1 MIVFLEFLFDTWYIG
16 NFPSLMLYKQLVHMY
31 VVELGSI
38 SIWKYT
44 KFIVLT
50 ICLKNV

>member
-1 MIVFLEFLFDTWYIG
+1 
-16 NFPSLMLYKQLVHMY
+16 MY

-44 KFIVLT
+44 KSCFDNLFEKCLT
-50 ICLKNV
+50 CFKKHNLSQQKYGIMKTSWIFLL